1 MMILP
6 LKTHFLVL
14 IMKLSYVALAVLPAP
29 VKVSIDSRNLEHI
42 LRWEP
47 GRNTPESTRYRVQW
61 FKINK
66 WRSVKSCSSITE
78 PTVCNLTK
86 NFNDIYEYYKARVQA
101 YRKNYTSSNWT
112 ETSSKFRPFAQTFLG
127 PPEVTL
133 SSHED
138 HLIVDMRP
146 PSAIEKVYPVITYKI
161 TVNES
166 SKGEVATH
174 ETTQNRYKMSNLTPG
189 KTYCIMVR
197 MSVNSNS
204 NAVPSRWQ
212 CQSSS
217 SPDVFNVTVLLSFLC
232 VALLCTGLVLAALA
246 YSGFLCK
253 PRDPLP
259 EVLVSFAAR
268 HTEVCLLLKDGDLS
282 PVCVLWGRN
291 ACGEQH
297 TNDSHDEDTDGEDE
311 GGYEIHAFRTCDSEG
326 SHSKSSVTI
335 EVVDY
340 DKGAGVSPWPCLT
353 TLSAGG
359 SVEQVEE
366 LTAEETE
373 CTPVEGD
380 SEEKEE
386 TQEDV
391 PLFSVMLMDLGQ
403 PLITT
408 PVWDTRPQI
417 NEPPL
422 EEQQPLLVQTLTERP
437 YVGTSM
443 QRNWTKDGKRWDSSS
458 DEDEDLEPSGYMS
471 R

>member
-6 LKTHFLVL
+6 LKTLLLIV

-42 LRWEP
+42 LRWKP
-47 GRNTPESTRYRVQW
+47 GRNTPERTQYRVQW
-61 FKINK
+61 SNFDK
-66 WRSVKSCSSITE
+66 WWSVESCSRITE
-78 PTVCNLTK
+78 PTVCNLTET
-86 NFNDIYEYYKARVQA
+86 FSDIYMYYKARVQA
-101 YRKNYTSSNWT
+101 YRKNNTRSSWTVTSSD
-112 ETSSKFRPFAQTFLG
+112 FQPFAKTILG

-146 PSAIEKVYPVITYKI
+146 PSAIENMYPVITYKI

-166 SKGEVATH
+166 SKDEVATH
-174 ETTQNRYKMSNLTPG
+174 ETTQNRYIMTNLTPG

-232 VALLCTGLVLAALA
+232 VALLCTGFVLAALA

-259 EVLVSFAAR
+259 DVLVSFAAR
-268 HTEVCLLLKDGDLS
+268 PTQVCLLLENEDLS
-282 PVCVLWGRN
+282 PVCFLWGRD
-291 ACGEQH
+291 ACGEKH
-297 TNDSHDEDTDGEDE
+297 MNDSHDEDTDGEDE
-311 GGYEIHAFRTCDSEG
+311 GGYEVHAFRTCDSEG
-326 SHSKSSVTI
+326 SHSNSFVTI
-335 EVVDY
+335 GAVDY

-353 TLSAGG
+353 SLSAGG
-359 SVEQVEE
+359 SVEQVED
-366 LTAEETE
+366 LAAEETE
-373 CTPVEGD
+373 ITQVEGE

-391 PLFSVMLMDLGQ
+391 PLFSVMLMDLSQ
-403 PLITT
+403 PLIVT
-408 PVWDTRPQI
+408 PVWDTRPQD
-417 NEPPL
+417 N
-422 EEQQPLLVQTLTERP
+422 EQQPLLVQTLTERP
-437 YVGTSM
+437 YVGTYE
-443 QRNWTKDGKRWDSSS
+443 QRKWTKDGKRWDSSS
-458 DEDEDLEPSGYMS
+458 DEDEDEDLEPSGYMS